1 MEGHPFI
8 YLRNTDA
15 LTCTNTPYF
24 PQRLLKRLVAK
35 GFVFWSL
42 AGFLDKCT
50 RYLSIVLILFYLTM
64 QHVIFIAQSGI
75 TMKFARQVLFLSIGM
90 FLCQTIS
97 AQEVIRQ
104 KACNSEE
111 IKIQA
116 DSIKYEMNMGGF
128 ILLREASITMES
140 EYEMP
145 VVVPMN
151 EREYY
156 HVVFIGDKTSKLLEV
171 RMFDW
176 NEKQVIYQKS
186 LNDGIDGNV
195 NVLRYTYAPKF
206 SEYHMIKPVQVNK
219 KKKKEVCGYIM
230 LFRRVK

>member
-1 MEGHPFI
+1 MLPLVNIPVSMKITRTIPLFI
-8 YLRNTDA
+8 
-15 LTCTNTPYF
+15 C
-24 PQRLLKRLVAK
+24 LLLCST
-35 GFVFWSL
+35 F
-42 AGFLDKCT
+42 
-50 RYLSIVLILFYLTM
+50 SIN
-64 QHVIFIAQSGI
+64 
-75 TMKFARQVLFLSIGM
+75 
-90 FLCQTIS
+90 

-111 IKIQA
+111 IKVQA
-116 DSIKYEMNMGGF
+116 DSVKIEMNMQGF
-128 ILLREASITMES
+128 ALLREASITMES

-145 VVVPMN
+145 VIVPMN
-151 EREYY
+151 EREWY

-186 LNDGIDGNV
+186 LNDGIDGNI
-195 NVLRYTYAPKF
+195 NVIRYTYSPKF

-230 LFRRVK
+230 LFKRVK